1 MSSSC
6 VNIENM
12 NFRSLEH
19 QCVASSTSPVKVKL
33 QNVHLIC
40 GCAVMPWKTLDTAPG
55 VLVIHKDSPLRCITH
70 FRVWMLTVSIISWVA
85 CGLANGWTMGCY
97 VACRPSPQTTSFPL
111 LNVRKY
117 FKDICYSTPS
127 PPKST
132 NPHVPHH
139 PFQNPSIPMFHPT
152 SS

>member
-55 VLVIHKDSPLRCITH
+55 VLVIHKDSPLRCSTH
-70 FRVWMLTVSIISWVA
+70 LRVWMLTVSIISWVA

-97 VACRPSPQTTSFPL
+97 VACRPSQQTTSFPL

-117 FKDICYSTPS
+117 F
-127 PPKST
+127 
-132 NPHVPHH
+132 
-139 PFQNPSIPMFHPT
+139 
-152 SS
+152 